1 MMADNIN
8 SLSDITKISED
19 IRSEVHKSIVGL
31 TNHID
36 TLTLSLLTGGHVLLE
51 GLPGTAKTFLAVSFS
66 NTLSLENKRIQST
79 PDMMPGDVT
88 GTRIYNPKTLEFNF
102 HAGPIFANM
111 VIVDEINRAPPR
123 TQAAFLEAMQ
133 EGQVTVDGETSILDQ
148 PFMVLATKN
157 PLEYEGTFPLSPTQ
171 LDRFMFRIN
180 LDYPTMD
187 EEVEILRNKTKSSE
201 SSGRI
206 ISKDQILQA
215 RKFLIDN
222 MSIDDGISDYIS
234 SIVQST
240 RTKEG
245 VIIGASPTA
254 SVSLLN
260 ASRGYAAII
269 RGSDK
274 VTTED
279 VKAVAFDVLNHRLL
293 IKQSDISD
301 SGTDAE
307 SSNSA
312 EKIITDIIQS
322 GGN

>member
-1 MMADNIN
+1 MMTDNIN
-8 SLSDITKISED
+8 SLSDITKMSED
-19 IRSEVHKSIVGL
+19 IRSEVNKSIVGL

-66 NTLSLENKRIQST
+66 NTLSLENNRIQST

-88 GTRIYNPKTLEFNF
+88 GTRIYNPKTLEFDF

-180 LDYPTMD
+180 LGYPTLD
-187 EEVEILRNKTKSSE
+187 EEVEILRNKTKSSD
-201 SSGRI
+201 SSGQI

-245 VIIGASPTA
+245 IIIGASPTA
-254 SVSLLN
+254 AVSLLN
-260 ASRGYAAII
+260 ASRGHAAII

-279 VKAVAFDVLNHRLL
+279 VNAVAFDVLNHRLL
-293 IKQSDISD
+293 LKQSDIAD

-312 EKIITDIIQS
+312 EKIISDIIQS

>member
-66 NTLSLENKRIQST
+66 NTLSIENKRIQST
-79 PDMMPGDVT
+79 PDMMPGDIT
-88 GTRIYNPKTLEFNF
+88 GTRIYNPKTLEFDF

-201 SSGRI
+201 SSGQI

-240 RTKEG
+240 RTKED

-293 IKQSDISD
+293 IKQSNISD
-301 SGTDAE
+301 LGTDAE
-307 SSNSA
+307 SSISA

>member
-66 NTLSLENKRIQST
+66 NTLSIENKRIQST
-79 PDMMPGDVT
+79 PDMMPGDIT
-88 GTRIYNPKTLEFNF
+88 GTRIYNPKTLEFDF

-240 RTKEG
+240 RTKED

-260 ASRGYAAII
+260 ASRGHAAII

-307 SSNSA
+307 SSISA